1 MDDFPERP
9 RAVTGLGA
17 LAGRYDAVLCDIWGV
32 VHDGKRALGPAV
44 AALRAFRAAGPVIL
58 ITNAPRPR
66 EDVALLLD
74 KMGAPRDCYDA
85 IVTSG
90 DVTIA
95 MIAARIADKIHHLGP
110 ERDRGLFDEA
120 ARLAGAAPRL
130 APIES
135 ADYVLCTGLIDD
147 AVETPSDYADRLA
160 AIRARGL
167 PMVCANP
174 DILIHRGD
182 AVVYCAG
189 ALARAYE
196 KLGGA
201 VVCVGKPYRPIYD
214 AAFAAAGARR
224 PGLERR
230 RVLAIGDGVA
240 TDVKGAEDFGLDTL
254 FIAGGIH
261 RGDVV
266 DGRLP
271 PSLFAALTTPPLYWA
286 DSLTP

>member
-1 MDDFPERP
+1 MDTFLDRP
-9 RAVTGLGA
+9 RAINGLGA
-17 LAGRYDAVLCDIWGV
+17 LAGRYQAVLCDIWGV

-44 AALRAFRAAGPVIL
+44 AALRDFRAFGPVIL

-66 EDVALLLD
+66 EDVATLLD
-74 KMGAPRDCYDA
+74 KMGAPRDSYDA

-95 MIAARIADKIHHLGP
+95 MIAARIDEKVHHLGP
-110 ERDRGLFDEA
+110 ERDGGLFAEA
-120 ARLAGAAPRL
+120 GRLAGRAPRL
-130 APIES
+130 SGVES

-147 AVETPSDYADRLA
+147 AVEAPADYAGRLA
-160 AIRARGL
+160 SIRARGL

-182 AVVYCAG
+182 AIVYCAG
-189 ALARAYE
+189 ALAREYE

-201 VVCVGKPYRPIYD
+201 VVSIGKPHRPIYE
-214 AAFAAAGARR
+214 AAFAAAQALR
-224 PGLERR
+224 PGLEREQ
-230 RVLAIGDGVA
+230 VLAIGDGIA

-261 RGDVV
+261 RDDVA
-266 DGRLP
+266 DGRVP
-271 PSLFAALTTPPLYWA
+271 PSAFAALTAPPLYWA
-286 DSLTP
+286 DSLSP